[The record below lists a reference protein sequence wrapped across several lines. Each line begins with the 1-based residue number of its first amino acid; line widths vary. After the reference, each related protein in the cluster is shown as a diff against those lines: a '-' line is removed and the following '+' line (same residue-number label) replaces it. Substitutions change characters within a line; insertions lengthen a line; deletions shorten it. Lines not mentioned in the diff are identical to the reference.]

1 MRSARLHTLP
11 YHPPATALQRRLWLT
26 SQYARDTPAYI
37 LAYAWQVDGPFDP
50 AAFHAAL
57 TAVSGR
63 HEALRTTF
71 TLREG
76 ELLRVVHPELPPAF
90 DLLDGVAGSDVPEL
104 AGQEAT
110 TRFDLD
116 RGPLL
121 RCRVLRHAPQR
132 HTVLLTTHHITV
144 DGRAMSV
151 VREELAALYEAFL
164 QQRPDPL
171 PPVHRQFADFA
182 AWQQEGLDTGRF
194 DPQMAYW
201 KQQLAGITGPA
212 PLPFLKPRAAVRT
225 SEGRWEDIFCDAPL
239 TAAARRL
246 AVAARTSVSTVLI
259 AAAARWLAE
268 ETGLGEAVIGMS
280 TAGRS
285 LPEFDRLV
293 GLSTNTLPLRIP
305 VRPGATDRLLD
316 VTRSV
321 MLAAIENQD
330 VPFPLLMQE
339 LGLPRTL
346 PVNPLTQVLVA
357 LRDGLG
363 RPFQLAG
370 AEVTALPAAGLS
382 SSNDV
387 TVELDPRPD
396 GTIRGGLLYSPNLID
411 PPRAARLAAGL
422 VGVLERMT
430 AQPAGA
436 VAPGRTPQPGSP
448 DPGPAAA
455 PGPASTPAPATAAA
469 LATTPAPAS
478 TPAPSSTSAPSS
490 ASAGVA
496 TAPVSADTPA
506 VRPADGDPTVR
517 QRTRRLWRRLLDAE
531 APADGDDFFAAGGD
545 SLLAAELM
553 LLLGEELDCS
563 LPLNLPVGFPTFGG
577 LVAAV
582 TEHRAGEQR

>member
-57 TAVSGR
+57 TAVTGR

-76 ELLRVVHPELPPAF
+76 ELLRVIHPELPPGF
-90 DLLDGVAGSDVPEL
+90 DLLDSVAASDVPEL
-104 AGQEAT
+104 ARQEAT

-144 DGRAMSV
+144 DGRAMSI
-151 VREELAALYEAFL
+151 VREELAACYEAFL

-212 PLPFLKPRAAVRT
+212 RLPFLKPRPTVRT
-225 SEGRWEDIFCDAPL
+225 SEGRWEDIFCDASL

-246 AVAARTSVSTVLI
+246 AVGARTSVSTVLI

-305 VRPGATDRLLD
+305 VQPAATGRLLD

-330 VPFPLLMQE
+330 VSFPLLMQE

-346 PVNPLTQVLVA
+346 PVNPLTQVLFA

-396 GTIRGGLLYSPNLID
+396 GTIRGGLLYSPALID
-411 PPRAARLAAGL
+411 PPQAARLAAGL

-430 AQPAGA
+430 AQPRPAGA
-436 VAPGRTPQPGSP
+436 VPPGRTPEPSGFP
-448 DPGPAAA
+448 DPGPA
-455 PGPASTPAPATAAA
+455 TV
-469 LATTPAPAS
+469 
-478 TPAPSSTSAPSS
+478 PAPSSAP
-490 ASAGVA
+490 AGIA
-496 TAPVSADTPA
+496 TAPVSADASA
-506 VRPADGDPTVR
+506 VRPADGDPAVR
-517 QRTRRLWRRLLDAE
+517 QQTRRLWRRLLDTE

-563 LPLNLPVGFPTFGG
+563 LPLNLPVGSPTFGR

-582 TEHRAGEQR
+582 TEHRRGEQR